1 MSSIIIISHLFL
13 FAFFLECNL
22 AFLRINQTIFRQPQ
36 NNFEFIRCP
45 IEFSSSWDIQ
55 WYDVKRQRYDHNR
68 GRFYR
73 IDTREENQR
82 ELICWSISTEDQVKF
97 FIQIYGKF
105 IGETSSF
112 RMNEFRSTITN
123 RIYIHHQYH

>member
-22 AFLRINQTIFRQPQ
+22 AFLRINQTIFRQLQ
-36 NNFEFIRCP
+36 TNFEFIRCP
-45 IEFSSSWDIQ
+45 LEFSSSWDIQ
-55 WYDVKRQRYDHNR
+55 WYDVNRQRYDQNR

-82 ELICWSISTEDQVKF
+82 ELICWSLSIDDHVKF

-105 IGETSSF
+105 IRGINHF
-112 RMNEFRSTITN
+112 IWKR
-123 RIYIHHQYH
+123 